1 MRELGKATFFQF
13 HLSPFLFESIKKELH
28 AMSCFE
34 KECLAKK
41 QLTTTQEAVG
51 EAMPNMQGDP

>member
-28 AMSCFE
+28 AMSYFQ

-51 EAMPNMQGDP
+51 EAMPNMP